1 MNDWRS
7 CFSPEVS
14 VKPSILGRDLG
25 PLLSCAISVAV
36 AGCVAFDPVAP
47 SKLVDYNER
56 PYVAI
61 LPFAFDIEITK
72 LSTVK
77 SVDETLSPENEAI
90 QLAKALQGIRSDAR
104 WLLLSRLAAGNGFR
118 FVSLEE
124 TDALVKELQIAP
136 NTLPTAEQCAEF
148 RRRLGAD
155 LLIAT
160 NILDYGKVRWQW
172 AATLAFAD
180 LAVETLIIGLASGW
194 NPALILGNAGF
205 EVLTNS
211 ATFFGGGYLF
221 GVAFRP
227 VRVEGR
233 AIETIHGYPI
243 WQTMEESVYA
253 YGSLKMFPE
262 EVRSKKETQLML
274 NLAEIMESLGD
285 SLTKKAYEASQLRIQ
300 P

>member
-1 MNDWRS
+1 MVVS
-7 CFSPEVS
+7 LPEVS
-14 VKPSILGRDLG
+14 VKLCIFERDVS
-25 PLLSCAISVAV
+25 PLAFCMISTAL
-36 AGCVAFDPVAP
+36 AGCVAFAP
-47 SKLVDYNER
+47 AAQSKIENFNER

-77 SVDETLSPENEAI
+77 SVEEPLSPEDEAI
-90 QLAKALQGIRSDAR
+90 QLAEALKDIRSNAR
-104 WLLLSRLAAGNGFR
+104 WLLMSRLAGGNGFR
-118 FVSLEE
+118 FVSLEQS
-124 TDALVKELQIAP
+124 DALAEELQIAP
-136 NTLPTAEQCAEF
+136 NKLPTAQQCAEF

-180 LAVETLIIGLASGW
+180 VAAETLIIGLASGW
-194 NPALILGNAGF
+194 NPALILGNAGI

-211 ATFFGGGYLF
+211 AIFFGGGYLF

-227 VRVEGR
+227 VRVEAR
-233 AIETIHGYPI
+233 ALETIHGYPI
-243 WQTMEESVYA
+243 WQSMEESVYA
-253 YGSLKMFPE
+253 YGSLKMLPE
-262 EVRSKKETQLML
+262 AVRSKKETQLTL

-285 SLTKKAYEASQLRIQ
+285 SLTNKGYEASRLKGQ
-300 P
+300 